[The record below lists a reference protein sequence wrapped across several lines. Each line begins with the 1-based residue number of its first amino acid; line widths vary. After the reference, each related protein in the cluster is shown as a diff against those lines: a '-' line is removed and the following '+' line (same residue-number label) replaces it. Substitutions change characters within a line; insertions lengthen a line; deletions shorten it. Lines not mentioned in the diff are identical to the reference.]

1 MKPQSGQTDMREDR
15 RYRVDIDCLR
25 ALAVLVV
32 IGFHWHVAGFQGGYV
47 GVDVF
52 FVISGFLITG
62 YIVDQLRGGTFSFS
76 TFYLRRLRRL
86 APALLF
92 MMLASSLAA
101 ALLLPLTAIADFA
114 RSSIAVLLLGSNVW
128 FYLRTGYFDK
138 PALEKPLL
146 HTWSL
151 AVEEQFYL
159 VVPAL
164 LWVAARYFRSNRTL
178 GLAVLLPLAVA
189 SFALCWAQT
198 IGSRSAAFYLAPD
211 RAWEFF
217 LGSGLALARYD
228 LPRKVSVALATI
240 GAALIAYSVVSFT
253 EATAFPGPAAL
264 IPCIGAALVIAA
276 RLNIANAATRAGAAV
291 GRVSYSLYLWH
302 WPVFVFWR
310 AAFGATDRA
319 LELSA
324 LTALTL
330 VLSVGSYLL
339 VEQPLRTRRL
349 IAGARP
355 FVVANVMAIVA
366 VAGMAGYLL
375 TLQGRAQGEAAR
387 LYRYAEFPFEQA
399 YRGRTCFLLPDQ
411 PATDYKA
418 QSCFAYEAGRRNVL
432 LWGDS
437 LSAHLLPGLQS
448 LAAAEGFNLLQA
460 DYSACPPLLDVVIA
474 DRPACRDFN
483 TATLRRIAEHPDMT
497 VILSA
502 AWSYYETP
510 ERLGR
515 ERVLAELLKT
525 VAALEKIGARP
536 IVVGPTFTWK
546 EPLLTYLLRNIK
558 PDPKAIDTQA
568 NFDRTQFE
576 TDRRLS
582 AGVNGAAPYFSILGS
597 MCPGERCPA
606 FVGDAPVTW
615 DDHHLTREG
624 SAWVAEKMAAT
635 LKRTS
640 R

>member
-1 MKPQSGQTDMREDR
+1 MKTQPGFSELRVDQ

-32 IGFHWHVAGFQGGYV
+32 IGFHWHVAGFQGGYI

-62 YIVDQLRGGTFSFS
+62 YIVDQLRGGTFSFA

-164 LWVAARYFRSNRTL
+164 LWLAARYLRSNRTL
-178 GLAVLLPLAVA
+178 GLAVLLPLALA

-198 IGSRSAAFYLAPD
+198 VGSRSVAFYLAPD

-228 LPRKVSVALATI
+228 LPWKTSVALATI
-240 GAALIAYSVVSFT
+240 GAALIAYSVVAFT
-253 EATAFPGPAAL
+253 EATPFPGPAAL
-264 IPCIGAALVIAA
+264 IPCIGAALIIAA
-276 RLNIANAATRAGAAV
+276 RLNVSNIATRAGAAV

-310 AAFGATDRA
+310 SAFGETDRA

-355 FVVANVMAIVA
+355 FVIANLVA
-366 VAGMAGYLL
+366 VVSLAGIAAYLL
-375 TLQGRAQGEAAR
+375 TMQGRAQGEAAR

-411 PATDYKA
+411 PATAYDA
-418 QSCFAYEAGRRNVL
+418 RSCFVYENGRSNVL
-432 LWGDS
+432 MWGDS
-437 LSAHLLPGLQS
+437 LSAHLLPGLQM
-448 LAAAEGFNLLQA
+448 LAKADGFNLLQA
-460 DYSACPPLLDVVIA
+460 DYSACPPLLDVDIA
-474 DRPACRDFN
+474 DRPECRAFN
-483 TATLRRIAEHPDMT
+483 AATLRRIAEHPDM
-497 VILSA
+497 VVVLSA
-502 AWSYYETP
+502 AWSSYEAP
-510 ERLGR
+510 ERLGQ

-525 VAALEKIGARP
+525 IAELRKLGARP
-536 IVVGPTFTWK
+536 IVIGPTFTWK
-546 EPLLTYLLRNIK
+546 EPLLTYLLRHLR
-558 PDPKAIDTQA
+558 PDAKSIDTQP
-568 NFDRTQFE
+568 NFDRAQFE

-624 SAWVAEKMAAT
+624 SAWVAEKMAPA